1 MIQQRAVFEASG
13 SELGVCWYL
22 VLAGRVWPNLRA
34 GVPLNWKLPGN
45 PWSSCWG
52 RRGWDTLVVGSG
64 PASSSC
70 PHPRLL
76 QSRVEPHR
84 FFLSSGA
91 GIRGFPVSSVPLQGS
106 TSPVASSSDGEG
118 WVCEQERVPWVR
130 SVCPATTGPTG
141 LPEPPPGSSLLAGN
155 LLFPS
160 RQQVIEGDTGDAG
173 PDGLN
178 PLIALLGIG
187 G

>member
-1 MIQQRAVFEASG
+1 MLVPSAGREGLAHSEGRGASELEASRE
-13 SELGVCWYL
+13 STVLLLGKE
-22 VLAGRVWPNLRA
+22 RV
-34 GVPLNWKLPGN
+34 GH
-45 PWSSCWG
+45 
-52 RRGWDTLVVGSG
+52 TGSG
-64 PASSSC
+64 LWAVSSSR

-76 QSRVEPHR
+76 RSRVEPHR

-130 SVCPATTGPTG
+130 SVCPATTGPMG

>member
-1 MIQQRAVFEASG
+1 MLVPSAGREGLAQSEGRGASELEASRE
-13 SELGVCWYL
+13 SMVLLLGKE
-22 VLAGRVWPNLRA
+22 RV
-34 GVPLNWKLPGN
+34 GH
-45 PWSSCWG
+45 
-52 RRGWDTLVVGSG
+52 TGSG
-64 PASSSC
+64 LWAC
-70 PHPRLL
+70 L
-76 QSRVEPHR
+76 V
-84 FFLSSGA
+84 FLSSPPAAAVQGGA
-91 GIRGFPVSSVPLQGS
+91 PQVLFVKRRRYQGFPCELCALQGS

-118 WVCEQERVPWVR
+118 WGCEQERVRWVR